1 VADGRELPGGVEIA
15 ASVLEAVEGADA
27 AVIVTEW
34 DELRGLARE
43 EVRQAMANP
52 LIVDGRNFLEPAE
65 VRAAGFAYEGIGR
78 PLPSSPAPAKPGDPD
93 VDRELTRR
101 P

>member
-78 PLPSSPAPAKPGDPD
+78 PLPSSSAPAKTGDPD